1 MGLTDL
7 KPTPTDTPVADD
19 LSGDSENTNTDG
31 SVYVIRHSERCDH
44 VKDKVERKKI
54 EYRFEPPI
62 TARGHEFAYKTGLF
76 LKEEMNRLV
85 KEKLK
90 KENFKFVVITSPYYR
105 CLQTSMQICKG
116 SFFL

>member
-44 VKDKVERKKI
+44 VKDKVERKKLN
-54 EYRFEPPI
+54 
-62 TARGHEFAYKTGLF
+62 TGLN
-76 LKEEMNRLV
+76 LPLQLVDMNLRT
-85 KEKLK
+85 KQGC
-90 KENFKFVVITSPYYR
+90 F
-105 CLQTSMQICKG
+105 
-116 SFFL
+116 